1 MASGVNV
8 KMGVSGVAQFKNNMN
23 QAKNAVKTLD
33 AQLALSEKQFKASG
47 DAEGYMTEKTELLKA
62 KLEQQKSVV
71 SNAEKALENMTRNG
85 VDRSSAAYQSLYQ
98 QMLKAKGEMLDTEN
112 AMNGVA
118 ESGDEAAKSVDSMN
132 QQLARIGNGVSWEN
146 VTDGL
151 GKITDGMAKVIKKAW
166 EVGEAIVKATLGAGS
181 WADELKTTAA
191 RYGITTTEL
200 QQWRKTANLIDTDV
214 DTILTAQD
222 KLKKGREQHGTE
234 YMGAL
239 AYLGIDPNGMNDMDL
254 FWAAGDA
261 IAKLGKEEDKVTYAQ
276 QLFGKS
282 WRELLPLFQAGREEW
297 DRTNAS
303 WSVVEEDQIDG
314 LGRMDDAYQKMQGEW
329 ETFKNE
335 LLSAFSGPLTEG
347 MDAITGL
354 FKELNNY
361 LDTPEGK
368 EMLRQMGET
377 ISGLISDLTKVDPE
391 QVVSG
396 LKSVIEGITT
406 SLQWIDEHQE
416 DVKTALV
423 VIAGG
428 FAALKLAEAA
438 LNIGK
443 VVDGFKT
450 LWGGA
455 NKPLPSVPGAETA
468 GTGTAAAAGKS
479 GLLAGLKS
487 GIASNGFSLL
497 TPAAVVAAA
506 ITPALIAQN
515 ADEKRWAEQKARRQA
530 AAGNLTGGD
539 RDFVLAAA
547 AALDQHYRLTGDS
560 ASALMGLQS
569 RGTIEKARLMSML
582 SGQAT
587 SYGNYATDE
596 LLRFWE
602 SGGEGWDQA
611 RTDALLT
618 TITDS
623 YTKMSEA
630 TDAITG
636 GADSQKQSSSEMT
649 SAAGTLKG
657 LPGVMESAIVTGM
670 SKIKIYVDGQQVGS
684 AVSPY
689 VNSAMA
695 GVLMNTGVRG

>member
-1 MASGVNV
+1 
-8 KMGVSGVAQFKNNMN
+8 
-23 QAKNAVKTLD
+23 
-33 AQLALSEKQFKASG
+33 
-47 DAEGYMTEKTELLKA
+47 MTQTME
-62 KLEQQKSVV
+62 
-71 SNAEKALENMTRNG
+71 
-85 VDRSSAAYQSLYQ
+85 
-98 QMLKAKGEMLDTEN
+98 
-112 AMNGVA
+112 
-118 ESGDEAAKSVDSMN
+118 
-132 QQLARIGNGVSWEN
+132 I
-146 VTDGL
+146 
-151 GKITDGMAKVIKKAW
+151 
-166 EVGEAIVKATLGAGS
+166 
-181 WADELKTTAA
+181 
-191 RYGITTTEL
+191 
-200 QQWRKTANLIDTDV
+200 
-214 DTILTAQD
+214 
-222 KLKKGREQHGTE
+222 
-234 YMGAL
+234 
-239 AYLGIDPNGMNDMDL
+239 
-254 FWAAGDA
+254 
-261 IAKLGKEEDKVTYAQ
+261 
-276 QLFGKS
+276 
-282 WRELLPLFQAGREEW
+282 
-297 DRTNAS
+297 
-303 WSVVEEDQIDG
+303 
-314 LGRMDDAYQKMQGEW
+314 
-329 ETFKNE
+329 
-335 LLSAFSGPLTEG
+335 
-347 MDAITGL
+347 ITGL
-354 FKELNNY
+354 LAEFNDY
-361 LDTPEGK
+361 LSSDKGQ
-368 EMLRQMGET
+368 EMLQAMGDAVA
-377 ISGLISDLTKVDPE
+377 GLFTDLSKIDPD
-391 QVVSG
+391 QVMQG
-396 LKSVIEGITT
+396 LKDIIENIKNAFI
-406 SLQWIDEHQE
+406 WIDEHQE

-428 FAALKLAEAA
+428 FAALKLAEVAA
-438 LNIGK
+438 NIGK
-443 VVDGFKT
+443 IVSGFKT

-487 GIASNGFSLL
+487 GIAANGFSLL

-530 AAGNLTGGD
+530 AAGNLTGSD